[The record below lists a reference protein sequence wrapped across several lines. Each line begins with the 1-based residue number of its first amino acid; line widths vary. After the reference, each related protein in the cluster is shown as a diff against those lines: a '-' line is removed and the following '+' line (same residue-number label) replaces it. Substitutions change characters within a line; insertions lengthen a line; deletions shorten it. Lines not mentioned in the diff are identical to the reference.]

1 MFPWD
6 SIYCL
11 KQLASWLCLWDTV
24 EKEVCNSWAND
35 VSNKSWDLC
44 KYSQLFTWLKLDVY
58 GHQIMLS
65 LIKCILHCIQT
76 GIIPRVGSTWNFKKQ
91 ILCSKW
97 AHFKKA
103 WHILKAL
110 SCPCPLGSKLI
121 RFGGFQKGAVC
132 PCSLRGCKVVLC
144 QSLRMSIHSIK
155 NNDSNFDV
163 H

>member
-1 MFPWD
+1 MAQPLLKLLMNGMRGPFHKNRSLQHPILHEWDTFDKSITEKKLSSYLWKRWPWFVND
-6 SIYCL
+6 N
-11 KQLASWLCLWDTV
+11 LWD
-24 EKEVCNSWAND
+24 
-35 VSNKSWDLC
+35 C
-44 KYSQLFTWLKLDVY
+44 KHT
-58 GHQIMLS
+58 
-65 LIKCILHCIQT
+65 
-76 GIIPRVGSTWNFKKQ
+76 VGSTWTLKKQ

-97 AHFKKA
+97 AHFKKT

-110 SCPCPLGSKLI
+110 SRPCPLGSKLI

-144 QSLRMSIHSIK
+144 QSLRMSIHFIK